1 LPLPIVLG
9 LSLDSRRSRYSGRG
23 SHPNP
28 HKPSVFQITRH
39 AAIEKIP
46 VAVAADMVSDCGNV
60 AVHEV
65 G

>member
-9 LSLDSRRSRYSGRG
+9 LSLDSRPRSSRS
-23 SHPNP
+23 SHPDSHQP
-28 HKPSVFQITRH
+28 GTLQIAGY